1 MKTSM
6 KNIKTV
12 ILIGSLLLGLSS
24 CEDFLE
30 LPSETNLTSATFF
43 QSQNDFVKAVNGA
56 YAPLRGLYAS
66 GANAATGSWLMGEMH
81 SDNTRYK
88 YNPNFRATID
98 QENIADFT
106 VIPTNSAALNK
117 YRGYYSVIAR
127 ANQILGTIDDVDFDA
142 AVKSNLKGQ
151 ALFLRAFSY
160 FDLVQFFGS
169 IPLHLEPST
178 SLNDVALPL
187 SEVSDIY
194 AQIISDATEAA
205 SLLPDKSVQEP
216 GRATS
221 GAAKT
226 LLGNVHVVLKNW
238 SAAETVLKEVV
249 NSGKYALVQGYANVF
264 MTNNKNNS
272 ESVFEIQYRQGQD
285 GYSSNFVYS
294 FFPMPITAP
303 ELTATLAK
311 YGVAPAAVNGLVQE
325 GYNIPS
331 PEIIAAYEAGDE
343 RKAASIGTATA
354 GGVDYPFI
362 LKYLHPHSTA
372 ALTDDNWPVYR
383 YAEVLLLLAEA
394 LDEQG
399 KSSEALPFLNEV
411 RDRAG
416 LDDINSTTGL
426 RDVIF
431 KERRV
436 ELAFENKRWLDL
448 VRTGRA
454 VDVMTTFGANV
465 KANPQAYYFPPGQQP
480 VPAAFTNID
489 LLFPLPAD
497 EALLSPYF

>member
-1 MKTSM
+1 M
-6 KNIKTV
+6 KNIKSA
-12 ILIGSLLLGLSS
+12 ILIGSLVLGLSS

-30 LPSETNLTSATFF
+30 IPSETNLTSATFF
-43 QSQNDFVKAVNGA
+43 KSQNDFVKAVNGA
-56 YAPLRGLYAS
+56 YAPLRGLFAS

-127 ANQILGTIDDVDFDA
+127 ANQILSTIDDVEFDA
-142 AVKSNLKGQ
+142 AVKSNLRGQ

-160 FDLVQFFGS
+160 FDLVQYFGKL
-169 IPLHLEPST
+169 PLHLEPST
-178 SLNDVALPL
+178 SLTDVALPL
-187 SEVSDIY
+187 SETSDIY
-194 AQIISDATEAA
+194 AQIIEDATEAA
-205 SLLPDKSVQEP
+205 ALLPDKSVQEA

-238 SAAETVLKEVV
+238 SSAETVLKEVV
-249 NSGKYALVQGYANVF
+249 NSGKYALVPDYANVF

-303 ELTATLAK
+303 ELTATMAK
-311 YGVAPAAVNGLVQE
+311 YGVTPAAVNGLVQE
-325 GYNIPS
+325 GFNIPS
-331 PEIIAAYEAGDE
+331 PEIIAAYEPGDE

-362 LKYLHPHSTA
+362 LKYLHPHTTA

-399 KSSEALPFLNEV
+399 KSSEALPYLNAV

-416 LDDINSTTGL
+416 LDEIASTTGL

-431 KERRV
+431 NERRV

-454 VDVMTTFGANV
+454 VDVMTAFGAKV
-465 KANPQAYYFPPGQQP
+465 KANPMDYYFPPGQQP
-480 VPAAFTNID
+480 VPAAFTTID